1 MLLAYPLLPIL
12 RQKGENAMETVATVV
27 RDLPSL
33 RSGKFNWA
41 FLTFWLTYLS
51 VIAGLGYALLL

>member
-1 MLLAYPLLPIL
+1 
-12 RQKGENAMETVATVV
+12 METVATVV
-27 RDLPSL
+27 RDPPSL

-51 VIAGLGYALLL
+51 VIAGLGYALL